1 MGEQRHVELI
11 TVENFWAWINNAT
24 SEAANERCFD
34 NRDALR
40 IAFLILYARKVLFKI
55 FEKYLWMSLF
65 LVKVAGL
72 GRKFY

>member
-11 TVENFWAWINNAT
+11 TVKNFWAWINNAT

-40 IAFLILYARKVLFKI
+40 IDFRILYARKVLFKI

>member
-1 MGEQRHVELI
+1 MQC
-11 TVENFWAWINNAT
+11 

-34 NRDALR
+34 NKDALK
-40 IAFLILYARKVLFKI
+40 IAFFILYIRKVLFKI

-72 GRKFY
+72 RRELY